1 MRIRFAGTGTGDCKL
16 RKKAGKEY
24 RRRTTVM
31 IDDRLIINPSG
42 DLFDFAAESGLS
54 ELFSGL
60 SAAAVTCS
68 EDYCFSPEELG
79 RLAGRRE
86 MPLLC
91 GNLAAGRAAGIK
103 NVRAVRYT
111 PMLPMEISGYTVI
124 PVPTGEPGEDIYE
137 IKYNLLIKGERTV
150 YLRLHGGLPAE
161 NEWRVISA
169 DVPDCVIFAAPL
181 GDAPLSGG
189 GITRGSL
196 EGVLLFERMMSNAGI
211 ATERTRFIITS
222 LPTDR
227 VRQIHEET
235 VSLLEGTQNAV
246 AYDGYFVNL

>member
-24 RRRTTVM
+24 RRRTAVM

-42 DLFDFAAESGLS
+42 DLFDFAEESGLS

-86 MPLLC
+86 IPLLC
-91 GNLAAGRAAGIK
+91 GNLAAGRAARIK

-137 IKYNLLIKGERTV
+137 IKYNLLIKGERTYISV
-150 YLRLHGGLPAE
+150 CTAGSRQRMNGGLYPPMCRTALFSPPRSATRRSPAGE
-161 NEWRVISA
+161 SR
-169 DVPDCVIFAAPL
+169 AARSR
-181 GDAPLSGG
+181 GCSSLSG
-189 GITRGSL
+189 
-196 EGVLLFERMMSNAGI
+196 
-211 ATERTRFIITS
+211 
-222 LPTDR
+222 
-227 VRQIHEET
+227 
-235 VSLLEGTQNAV
+235 
-246 AYDGYFVNL
+246 

>member
-1 MRIRFAGTGTGDCKL
+1 
-16 RKKAGKEY
+16 
-24 RRRTTVM
+24 M

-86 MPLLC
+86 IPLLC

-111 PMLPMEISGYTVI
+111 PMLPMEISGYTVV

-150 YLRLHGGLPAE
+150 YPPMCRTALFSPPRSATRRSPARE
-161 NEWRVISA
+161 SRAARSRVCSS
-169 DVPDCVIFAAPL
+169 
-181 GDAPLSGG
+181 LSG
-189 GITRGSL
+189 
-196 EGVLLFERMMSNAGI
+196 
-211 ATERTRFIITS
+211 
-222 LPTDR
+222 
-227 VRQIHEET
+227 
-235 VSLLEGTQNAV
+235 
-246 AYDGYFVNL
+246 